1 MKEIRIHENDA
12 NQRLDKF
19 LEKTFPELK
28 KGMMYKAIRN
38 KKIKVN
44 RKRADFAQILQ
55 PDDVILLFLP
65 DDVLVQKEKKVLFN
79 SNLDV
84 VYEDDNIVVAD
95 KPAGLL
101 SQSAKEGQDCLVER
115 LRAYLHRKGEYDPK
129 RENHFAPCIC
139 NRLDRNTSGL
149 VIGAKNAYAA
159 REINAAIQQHLV
171 HKFYHAKVE
180 GHLRDDMDV
189 TLYLKKIDTIAKVS
203 AQPREGYVKAQ
214 MRVHPFRF
222 EKDATWIKV
231 ELVTGR
237 FHQIRACMAFLG
249 FPLVGDRKYGS
260 HRLEDMQLD
269 AYRIVIDPI
278 EMEMEQNEF
287 KK

>member
-1 MKEIRIHENDA
+1 MKEIRINENDV

-19 LEKTFPELK
+19 LEKTFPELR

-44 RKRADFAQILQ
+44 RKRAEFSQILRV
-55 PDDVILLFLP
+55 DDVILLFLP
-65 DDVLVQKEKKVLFN
+65 DDVLIEKEKKILHN
-79 SNLDV
+79 AKINV
-84 VYEDDNIVVAD
+84 VYEDENILVVD

-115 LRAYLHRKGEYDPK
+115 IRTYLYQKGEYNPK
-129 RENHFAPCIC
+129 AEHNFAPCIC

-159 REINAAIQQHLV
+159 REINAAIRQHLV
-171 HKFYHAKVE
+171 HKYYHAKIE
-180 GHLRDDMDV
+180 GNLRNDIDV
-189 TLYLKKIDTIAKVS
+189 TLYLKKIDTKVLVS
-203 AQPREGYVKAQ
+203 TTEQEGYMKAQ
-214 MRVHPFRF
+214 MRVHPYKH

-231 ELVTGR
+231 ELITGR

-249 FPLVGDRKYGS
+249 YPLAGDRKYGS
-260 HRLEDMQLD
+260 MRKEDMQLD

-278 EMEMEQNEF
+278 EMELEQNEF

>member
-1 MKEIRIHENDA
+1 M
-12 NQRLDKF
+12 
-19 LEKTFPELK
+19 
-28 KGMMYKAIRN
+28 
-38 KKIKVN
+38 
-44 RKRADFAQILQ
+44 
-55 PDDVILLFLP
+55 
-65 DDVLVQKEKKVLFN
+65 
-79 SNLDV
+79 
-84 VYEDDNIVVAD
+84 
-95 KPAGLL
+95 
-101 SQSAKEGQDCLVER
+101 
-115 LRAYLHRKGEYDPK
+115 
-129 RENHFAPCIC
+129 
-139 NRLDRNTSGL
+139 
-149 VIGAKNAYAA
+149 
-159 REINAAIQQHLV
+159 
-171 HKFYHAKVE
+171 
-180 GHLRDDMDV
+180 
-189 TLYLKKIDTIAKVS
+189 
-203 AQPREGYVKAQ
+203 KAQ